1 MKKFM
6 CLVLAL
12 IVFVGFSFGVTVTMM
27 TPLTGADGAYMDEI
41 VAKFNATH
49 PGIEVVH
56 VVVESSLDMKNKLSM
71 GIASKTAPEIMF
83 IRKFDMPLYLQH
95 FKGFTP
101 EEWLNNYGID
111 VNDIFPGV
119 LEGLVIDGKVVGIPL
134 DIWIFYMAYNKANF
148 AKVGLDPENP
158 PKTRDEFIAAM
169 EALIPITPA
178 GLTPYYENP
187 AWTWIWFHLLW
198 QHGGDLLTDDFKK
211 PAFAK
216 AGIEACKLMLMMQE
230 KGILPMQVADPGVS
244 FQSGD
249 SSVLITG
256 IWTIQPW
263 MQQLGKDFGYAVSPQ
278 LGTTKAVFGGSHV
291 LAMPKV
297 MVEDPKVLQAATTFI
312 KYLWDNAI
320 DWYAAG
326 QTPARISIA
335 ESQELKEKLPHI
347 YVVSQ
352 ESEYVK
358 QFQMF
363 PLISEIEAEI
373 AVYLDEILVL
383 HSISPEEGMKEAEF
397 AVQEILDDYWSRVK

>member
-1 MKKFM
+1 
-6 CLVLAL
+6 
-12 IVFVGFSFGVTVTMM
+12 
-27 TPLTGADGAYMDEI
+27 
-41 VAKFNATH
+41 
-49 PGIEVVH
+49 
-56 VVVESSLDMKNKLSM
+56 
-71 GIASKTAPEIMF
+71 
-83 IRKFDMPLYLQH
+83 
-95 FKGFTP
+95 
-101 EEWLNNYGID
+101 
-111 VNDIFPGV
+111 
-119 LEGLVIDGKVVGIPL
+119 
-134 DIWIFYMAYNKANF
+134 
-148 AKVGLDPENP
+148 
-158 PKTRDEFIAAM
+158 
-169 EALIPITPA
+169 
-178 GLTPYYENP
+178 
-187 AWTWIWFHLLW
+187 
-198 QHGGDLLTDDFKK
+198 
-211 PAFAK
+211 
-216 AGIEACKLMLMMQE
+216 
-230 KGILPMQVADPGVS
+230 
-244 FQSGD
+244 
-249 SSVLITG
+249 
-256 IWTIQPW
+256 

-297 MVEDPKVLQAATTFI
+297 MVEDPKVLQPATTFI

-383 HSISPEEGMKEAEF
+383 HSISHEEGMKEAEF